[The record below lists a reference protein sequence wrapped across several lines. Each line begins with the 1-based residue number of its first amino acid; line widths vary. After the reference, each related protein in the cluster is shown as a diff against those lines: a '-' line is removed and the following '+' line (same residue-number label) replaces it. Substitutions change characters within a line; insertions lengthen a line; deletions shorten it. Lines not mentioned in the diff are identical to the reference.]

1 MDITFIGKHRKN
13 SSILPQTVVLYTKNP
28 KKSTPASSF
37 RQNNHKKSHNR
48 QISADCLMNSPHFR
62 TKHTNRRIYKT
73 GCRRSPP
80 STKRQSR
87 LSCCTVSGLEG
98 GTGRGFHLY
107 MRSYTPDMEARKTWT
122 APTITELDPSNVNE
136 GFSSSKAKPS
146 AKPAVLTSD
155 FDFVS
160 NPNHSLL
167 IECFSYASKH
177 ARKPKPALRTV
188 QKRLSVSFGRR
199 RMPVFT
205 DFGLLPFCRIHGSIG
220 LRV

>member
-1 MDITFIGKHRKN
+1 MDFSFIGKHRKN
-13 SSILPQTVVLYTKNP
+13 SSILLQTVVLYTKNP

-48 QISADCLMNSPHFR
+48 QISADCLMNSPLFR

-98 GTGRGFHLY
+98 GTGSGFHLY
-107 MRSYTPDMEARKTWT
+107 MRIYTPDMEARKTWT

-136 GFSSSKAKPS
+136 GFSSSKARGCIK
-146 AKPAVLTSD
+146 TSLKNKGKED
-155 FDFVS
+155 ESSSRRPLFV
-160 NPNHSLL
+160 
-167 IECFSYASKH
+167 
-177 ARKPKPALRTV
+177 V
-188 QKRLSVSFGRR
+188 
-199 RMPVFT
+199 
-205 DFGLLPFCRIHGSIG
+205 
-220 LRV
+220 